1 MENILT
7 STTLPEIA
15 TLILLILSGIIIVV
29 ALINNLIYL
38 IKN

>member
-1 MENILT
+1 MENIITTT
-7 STTLPEIA
+7 SVPEIA
-15 TLILLILSGIIIVV
+15 TLILLLLSGIIIAV